1 MHLISI
7 KNNELIKRVAVA
19 SLAALMTIPSLTINS
34 YATDALSMAQN
45 RLKNYEQQLK
55 NYESYG
61 NTKMVEKT
69 KERIAQTKNEIEKAK
84 QNNEIKAQKA
94 AQAQAIQAEKDRIAN
109 TVYPLTAKYV
119 KDFVPA
125 VDDYQPHFYERA
137 DLPGV
142 IFTLRKDQFGKIH
155 DENPHF
161 EIVEMPDQHRES
173 VLNGNTEKKFD
184 NVLQVIKVNYTS
196 PFNFAGKPYA
206 AINGFNVNSDLNGC
220 YLMGGWCHHI
230 GKNRDVI
237 MDHIVAEYYKSGWP
251 EYYLG
256 KSVKEITKENADPQ
270 YGWFTD
276 DSSFRRLSMDEI
288 IKKGIRYDYILST
301 DEKTN
306 VTDASMRDYVNN
318 YYGSDFDE
326 YDSIYE
332 VAGRYGT
339 DYTDE
344 ERQTLVIKP
353 TPVNQY
359 TNAGSEPIV
368 DEQEWIDA
376 NINYDRNPQSLS
388 DEEWWK

>member
-94 AQAQAIQAEKDRIAN
+94 ARAQAIQAEKDRIAN

-142 IFTLRKDQFGKIH
+142 IFTLRKDQ
-155 DENPHF
+155 
-161 EIVEMPDQHRES
+161 
-173 VLNGNTEKKFD
+173 
-184 NVLQVIKVNYTS
+184 
-196 PFNFAGKPYA
+196 
-206 AINGFNVNSDLNGC
+206 
-220 YLMGGWCHHI
+220 I
-230 GKNRDVI
+230 GRAHV
-237 MDHIVAEYYKSGWP
+237 
-251 EYYLG
+251 
-256 KSVKEITKENADPQ
+256 
-270 YGWFTD
+270 
-276 DSSFRRLSMDEI
+276 
-288 IKKGIRYDYILST
+288 
-301 DEKTN
+301 
-306 VTDASMRDYVNN
+306 
-318 YYGSDFDE
+318 
-326 YDSIYE
+326 
-332 VAGRYGT
+332 
-339 DYTDE
+339 
-344 ERQTLVIKP
+344 
-353 TPVNQY
+353 
-359 TNAGSEPIV
+359 
-368 DEQEWIDA
+368 
-376 NINYDRNPQSLS
+376 
-388 DEEWWK
+388 